1 MAETDALGAESS
13 SVQTHLKIVQDV
25 IGRMAENS
33 RACKVWCV
41 TIVSAI
47 LVLVA
52 GADHPDYILAVF
64 VPLIALLVLDAYYL
78 AMERAFRGSYDSFV
92 QKLARGE
99 LTTAD
104 LYVVKPAGSVPRTF
118 FRSLRSFSIY
128 PFYTALVT
136 AVLVVRALI

>member
-1 MAETDALGAESS
+1 MTGDHYLDVESS
-13 SVQTHLKIVQDV
+13 SVRTHLKILQDV
-25 IGRMAENS
+25 IWRMAENS
-33 RACKVWCV
+33 RTCKLWCV
-41 TIVSAI
+41 IIVSAS

-52 GADHPDYILAVF
+52 RADRPNYVLVSL
-64 VPLIALLVLDAYYL
+64 VPLVAFLILDVYYL
-78 AMERAFRGSYDSFV
+78 ALERAFRGSYDSFV

-136 AVLVVRALI
+136 AVLVVRSMI